1 MARMYAILGEK
12 DRALAIVEQWE
23 SHAQNTSEH
32 NIAGGIANIYA
43 ELENSDR
50 AMHWLTRSRKE
61 HSMWML
67 FLDDEAFDCLRND
80 PRFVALVRELNLP
93 EDVYLSVSY

>member
-1 MARMYAILGEK
+1 MVNGVDSCKIWIRFGCPGFCSG
-12 DRALAIVEQWE
+12 V
-23 SHAQNTSEH
+23 
-32 NIAGGIANIYA
+32 YA
-43 ELENSDR
+43 ELENRDR

-67 FLDDEAFDCLRND
+67 FLDDEAFDCLRDD

-93 EDVYLSVSY
+93 EDVYLSIPH